1 MSSDG
6 RGASNFLKNLVS
18 QPKRVAFSRFSDQA
32 VPIRTIFGVNL
43 LPVSAEEG
51 FNETPPLDLG
61 IKDFDLESRHYDD
74 KRMRRAVKSLGEPK
88 YDFLGENGNKNNCQD
103 YMDTLRSRYGLLER
117 GDKMR

>member
-61 IKDFDLESRHYDD
+61 LSFAMS
-74 KRMRRAVKSLGEPK
+74 VSLCFGFHW
-88 YDFLGENGNKNNCQD
+88 YYYQQNLGVPTW
-103 YMDTLRSRYGLLER
+103 YFVYA
-117 GDKMR
+117 GDAAATSSTDG

>member
-61 IKDFDLESRHYDD
+61 LSFAMSVSLCFGFHWYYYQQNLGVPTWYFIRREESMSKAEARG
-74 KRMRRAVKSLGEPK
+74 KL
-88 YDFLGENGNKNNCQD
+88 NQ
-103 YMDTLRSRYGLLER
+103 SRGYRIE
-117 GDKMR
+117 